1 MRTIIIPFT
10 IWLAALQVSS
20 PIPATHAGQSIASLL
35 ASAVALTVLTTAVY
49 RLGIWRQEME
59 NVKHNVA
66 AELARHREESNR
78 NFAKLRQQVITFSQL
93 VHAARERGIAEARWK
108 AHVYELLV
116 RVEKRV
122 DRLEDLEDART
133 QEAA

>member
-20 PIPATHAGQSIASLL
+20 PIPAQHTSQSVASLL

-78 NFAKLRQQVITFSQL
+78 NFAKLRQQVTTFGQL

-122 DRLEDLEDART
+122 DRLEELEDART
-133 QEAA
+133 EEAA